1 MVEGPDEDLKRRL
14 MEFIGAKIAKYGD
27 KYDQG
32 SSFFTKASLI
42 MDDKIY

>member
-1 MVEGPDEDLKRRL
+1 